1 MKRLCI
7 ALALVVAAC
16 QQSPEALRA
25 YYEAEGDRLEEA
37 TKNVRLAYTFEDF
50 IAGRGAAGVCS
61 PEFPGGNPA

>member
-16 QQSPEALRA
+16 QQPTPEELRA

-37 TKNVRLAYTFEDF
+37 ASGDQSR
-50 IAGRGAAGVCS
+50 R
-61 PEFPGGNPA
+61 